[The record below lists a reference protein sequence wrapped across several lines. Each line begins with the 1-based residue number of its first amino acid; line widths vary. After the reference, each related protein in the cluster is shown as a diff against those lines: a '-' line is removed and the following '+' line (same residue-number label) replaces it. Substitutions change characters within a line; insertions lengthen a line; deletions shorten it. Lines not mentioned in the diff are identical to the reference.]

1 MLMLDEAARKQLWT
15 DLISAIEEYIEQVR
29 TLTVSPPLEPENVRR
44 FVRSF
49 DFSKPINPGEALRKV
64 VEGMRQY
71 QVHTPH
77 PMYYG
82 LFNPAPST
90 MGIAADALVAA
101 LNPQMAAWSHN
112 PFAAEAE
119 NHLIREFGVRF
130 GYPRDLADGTFCS
143 GGAEANHTALLTAL
157 IHTFPEFAREG
168 ARALPAQP
176 VFYVSAQSHHS
187 FLKAARF
194 SGIGTDAVR
203 EIPIN
208 EHLQMNPEAL
218 TEQIKKDQKAEVKPF
233 MIVATAGTTGAGVI
247 DDLVALGEIATQEG
261 LWFHTDAAWGGA
273 AILLQTGQALLRG
286 IERSDS
292 ITFDA
297 HKWLSVPMAAG
308 MYLTRHPEILSRTCR
323 ITADYMP
330 KEGAGL
336 DFVDPY
342 SHSMQW
348 SRRFIGLKLFLTLA
362 CAGWKGYAD
371 TVRYQWNLGDV
382 LRIELAASGWKIVN
396 NTPLPLV
403 CFIDGLQAGGG
414 DPERVNELLQAVLAT
429 GKAWISMIR
438 LPDET
443 AALRACITNYR
454 TTEEDVRALVRL
466 LNECRSR

>member
-1 MLMLDEAARKQLWT
+1 MLLLDESARKQLWS
-15 DLISAIEEYIEQVR
+15 DLIAAIESYIEEVP
-29 TLTVSPPLEPENVRR
+29 TLSVSPPLEPENIRK
-44 FVRSF
+44 FLQSF
-49 DFSKPINPGEALRKV
+49 NFSKPLNPGEAIAKV
-64 VEGMRQY
+64 VEGMRKY

-90 MGIAADALVAA
+90 MSIAADSLVAA

-119 NHLIREFGVRF
+119 NYLVREFGIRF
-130 GYPRDLADGTFCS
+130 GYPADQADGTFCS

-157 IHTFPEFAREG
+157 VHAFPEFAREG
-168 ARALPAQP
+168 VRAVSAQP

-194 SGIGTDAVR
+194 SGIGTNAVR
-203 EIPIN
+203 EVPVN
-208 EHLQMNPEAL
+208 ENLQMDPVKLAEL
-218 TEQIKKDQKAEVKPF
+218 TNKDRKEGFIPL
-233 MIVATAGTTGAGVI
+233 MIVATAGKTGAGVI
-247 DDLVALGEIATQEG
+247 DDLMALRNIASQEK
-261 LWFHTDAAWGGA
+261 LWFHTDAAWGGG
-273 AILLQTGQALLRG
+273 AILIPEGKGVLRG

-297 HKWLSVPMAAG
+297 HKWLSVPMGAG
-308 MYLTRHPEILSRTCR
+308 MYLTRHPEILSQTCR

-362 CAGWKGYAD
+362 CAGWKGY
-371 TVRYQWNLGDV
+371 
-382 LRIELAASGWKIVN
+382 
-396 NTPLPLV
+396 
-403 CFIDGLQAGGG
+403 
-414 DPERVNELLQAVLAT
+414 
-429 GKAWISMIR
+429 
-438 LPDET
+438 
-443 AALRACITNYR
+443 
-454 TTEEDVRALVRL
+454 ED
-466 LNECRSR
+466 

>member
-1 MLMLDEAARKQLWT
+1 MLLLDEASRKQLWA
-15 DLISAIEEYIEQVR
+15 DLITAIENYIQQVH
-29 TLTVSPPLEPENVRR
+29 TLPVSPPLEPENIRK

-49 DFSKPINPGEALRKV
+49 DFSQPLKPGEAIAKV
-64 VEGMRQY
+64 AEGMRKY

-82 LFNPAPST
+82 LFNPAPSS
-90 MGIAADALVAA
+90 MSIAADSLVAA

-119 NHLIREFGVRF
+119 NYLIREFGIRF
-130 GYPRDLADGTFCS
+130 GYSSNQADGTFCS
-143 GGAEANHTALLTAL
+143 GGAEANHTSVLTAL
-157 IHTFPEFAREG
+157 VHAFPEFAREG
-168 ARALPAQP
+168 VRALSAQP
-176 VFYVSAQSHHS
+176 VIYISAQSHHS

-194 SGIGTDAVR
+194 SGIGTNAVH
-203 EIPIN
+203 EVPVN
-208 EHLQMNPEAL
+208 KNLQMDPGKLREFI
-218 TEQIKKDQKAEVKPF
+218 TKDRQEKFDPF
-233 MIVATAGTTGAGVI
+233 MIVATAGTTGAGII
-247 DDLVALGEIATQEG
+247 DDLVTLHDIAAEQK

-273 AILLQTGQALLRG
+273 AILLPEGKEVLRG

-297 HKWLSVPMAAG
+297 HKWLSVPMGAG
-308 MYLTRHPEILSRTCR
+308 MFLTRHPEILSETCR

-362 CAGWKGYAD
+362 CSGWKGYED
-371 TVRYQWNLGDV
+371 TIRHQWKLGDL
-382 LRIELAASGWKIVN
+382 LRSELAASGWKIVN
-396 NTPLPLV
+396 DTPLPTV
-403 CFIDGLQAGGG
+403 CFIDALRSEGNN
-414 DPERVNELLQAVLAT
+414 PEWINTLLQRVLAS

-438 LPDET
+438 LPDSS

-454 TTEEDVRALVRL
+454 TTEKDVTALVQL
-466 LNECRSR
+466 LNDCRK

>member
-1 MLMLDEAARKQLWT
+1 MLLLDEAARKQLWI
-15 DLISAIEEYIEQVR
+15 DLIAAIEDYIQQVH
-29 TLTVSPPLEPENVRR
+29 TLSVSPPLEPENIRK

-49 DFSKPINPGEALRKV
+49 DFSQPLKPAEAIAKV
-64 VEGMRQY
+64 VEGMRKY

-90 MGIAADALVAA
+90 MSIAGDSLVAA

-112 PFAAEAE
+112 PFASEAE
-119 NHLIREFGVRF
+119 NYLIREFGIRF
-130 GYPRDLADGTFCS
+130 GYSADQADGTFCS

-157 IHTFPEFAREG
+157 VHSFPEFAREG
-168 ARALPAQP
+168 VRALSAQP

-194 SGIGTDAVR
+194 SGIGTNAVR
-203 EIPIN
+203 EVSVKGNLKMDPDKLSELISRDR
-208 EHLQMNPEAL
+208 
-218 TEQIKKDQKAEVKPF
+218 KKGFHPF
-233 MIVATAGTTGAGVI
+233 MIVATAGTTGAGII
-247 DDLVALGEIATQEG
+247 DDLITLHEIASQEK
-261 LWFHTDAAWGGA
+261 LWLHTDAAWGGA
-273 AILLQTGQALLRG
+273 AILLPEGKKVLRG
-286 IERSDS
+286 IEHSGS

-297 HKWLSVPMAAG
+297 HKWLSVPMGAG
-308 MYLTRHPEILSRTCR
+308 MYLTRHPEILSETCR

-362 CAGWKGYAD
+362 CSGWKGYQD
-371 TVRYQWNLGDV
+371 TIRHQWKLGDL
-382 LRIELAASGWKIVN
+382 LRTKLAADGWKIVN
-396 NTPLPLV
+396 DTPLPTI
-403 CFIDGLQAGGG
+403 CFTDALRSDGNN
-414 DPERVNELLQAVLAT
+414 PEWINTLLQRVLAS

-438 LPDET
+438 LPDQS

-454 TTEEDVRALVRL
+454 TTEKDVTALVEL
-466 LNECRSR
+466 LYDCRK